1 MLKIRSNR
9 VLPSLVKIFHDFRT
23 LSFPHDLVGGAPGP
37 VRTSSQPAVSRAA
50 SRMDARSPPS
60 FVEGP
65 ECVAKAVVARGSTGR
80 TLILRRSRSRTWRR
94 WARTLEGWRRAIAVS
109 SARHSSEVA
118 ISSPDQLRRTLR
130 TVGSP
135 CKSPR
140 RAEVSRPFT
149 VGGPLEGMSVLAG
162 LRKAPFRPMRR
173 RCPRGFLARGGVDRA
188 VG

>member
-1 MLKIRSNR
+1 MLH
-9 VLPSLVKIFHDFRT
+9 SLVKTFHDFRT
-23 LSFPHDLVGGAPGP
+23 LSFPHDLGGGAAGP
-37 VRTSSQPAVSRAA
+37 VSTSSQPAVSRAA
-50 SRMDARSPPS
+50 RTMDPRSPPS
-60 FVEGP
+60 FAERP
-65 ECVAKAVVARGSTGR
+65 ERVAKAVVARGSTGR

-94 WARTLEGWRRAIAVS
+94 WARTLGGWRRAIAVS
-109 SARHSSEVA
+109 SARHSSEVT

-149 VGGPLEGMSVLAG
+149 VGGPGPLEGTSVRAG